1 MTFKDFL
8 KNILGGIIGILVGG
22 SVFNVLFVLSIFLY
36 ILILKPSTF
45 PQPSLFLIVVGWL
58 ITIGGFI
65 FGYRSR
71 KKKDIFY
78 NIFYPNKYKF
88 LISVGLALLIP
99 IFIAIRALIVEI
111 PTQTLGLI
119 GIIIGL
125 FIAFTISFYPFS
137 ALGYYFY
144 DEKVKKHHINI
155 QVWIIILL
163 FLLNPIFIF
172 FSDIYGVVYRYS
184 VFTEPCGLKVDSF
197 TTISPAR
204 AAGMQVGE
212 VITKIDGVE
221 VKNSKEGLEY
231 LNSFSSPKIVR
242 VRTQN
247 NEYNLQLIYSEEHNK
262 YIMGTNLKEERCK
275 KSYKKILMGG

>member
-22 SVFNVLFVLSIFLY
+22 SIFNVLFVLSVFLY
-36 ILILKPSTF
+36 IIILKPSSF

-65 FGYRSR
+65 FGYSSR

-78 NIFYPNKYKF
+78 NIFYPNKYKL

-99 IFIAIRALIVEI
+99 IFIAIRATIVEI
-111 PTQTLGLI
+111 KVLTPTLI
-119 GIIIGL
+119 GIVIGL

-137 ALGYYFY
+137 ALCYYLY
-144 DEKVKKHHINI
+144 NEKVKKHRQKV
-155 QVWIIILL
+155 QVWIIILIM
-163 FLLNPIFIF
+163 LLNPIFIF
-172 FSDIYGVVYRYS
+172 FSDIYGMVYRYS
-184 VFTEPCGLKVDSF
+184 VFTEFCGLKIDSF

-204 AAGMQVGE
+204 GAGMQLGE
-212 VITKIDGVE
+212 VIIKIDGVD
-221 VKNSKEGLEY
+221 VKSSKEALEY

-242 VRTQN
+242 VSTRN
-247 NEYNLQLIYSEEHNK
+247 NEYNFQLIYSEEHKK
-262 YIMGTNLKEERCK
+262 YIMGTNLKEEICK
-275 KSYKKILMGG
+275 KSYKKILIGE